1 MSEPNQPTAMKI
13 TYEIVTTETEIVE
26 GTRVTAQA
34 RSDDYKV
41 ELSFDCTEAFAG
53 LSKSEMW
60 ELIQQDWGYCEIA
73 DSFAEWYIESR
84 TNILFH
90 YLHNWY
96 DASYVV
102 GYEVKVDKK
111 SALKWLEEHQP
122 EWLQEFQQ
130 DEDLVQNL

>member
-1 MSEPNQPTAMKI
+1 MQI

-60 ELIQQDWGYCEIA
+60 ELIQEDWGYCEIA

-90 YLHNWY
+90 YLHKWY
-96 DASYVV
+96 DASTSVPGLSSYDV

-122 EWLQEFQQ
+122 EWLQEFQR
-130 DEDLVQNL
+130 DEDLLQSL